1 MLLTGVSPSLQAA
14 SKKLSTSFQFS
25 APNLCTPTK
34 APLATPPRQ
43 LVPPTHKQAT
53 PPEPEV
59 RPLQSMSVVD
69 VLKRPDYQALTA
81 AKQPHPPI
89 TMATAKPPATMAIPK
104 LSTSVQHNP
113 SPAPHNPGPAPQP
126 AGREQVVDLTDD
138 AEEEKKEPATTNT
151 LTQPTSDL
159 TLSSCAAPAGSW
171 ECGTCLVQN
180 QPAKGKCVACGAGK
194 PGADTR
200 STKQVTPDRPAPAI
214 KAALPPLQPLAQF
227 APPKGSWE
235 CEVCMVSNTATDTKC
250 VACATPKP
258 GGGATSNLET
268 KELSGKNVVKFGA
281 RGGLQLGSGGL
292 QLDKA
297 APLLQLRSASGEG
310 QGGLKLSGG
319 LSMALFSQK
328 QDVKKSLDS
337 SEEAAPPPLK
347 PLPQFAPAEGSWSCD
362 TCMVSNKKDDSKCVA
377 CGSGKPGTV
386 AGSNGT
392 AASGSQVGPPPVV
405 FGASGGIKL
414 GAGGLKFGAGGLLG
428 AAGQMGGEEAKEVP
442 KLGGEGFKFG
452 SGGFKFG
459 AEGLKP
465 TPSQTVKE
473 QQQREVKQSSAPPM
487 FPLLGQP
494 AAGSWECGTCLVSNK
509 PDASTCVACG
519 GGRLGTQAAEKQT
532 PFSAPS
538 GGMKINFAAG
548 QLGTPLGAKT
558 ELSAVSDSGTG
569 TGLKLGGGLQAPRIM
584 TSSANPLAGIKFGSP
599 LPSQGQPAAP
609 AKVGLPVAPF
619 SLPSS
624 AAHSE
629 ATKPMFQLSGGALSQ
644 TSLSSSAAPPSL
656 FNSTAGESDMWCLST
671 PNPVLSTGGCSG
683 SLVDYRN
690 RKSH

>member
-1 MLLTGVSPSLQAA
+1 MQAA

-25 APNLCTPTK
+25 APNPCTPTK

-43 LVPPTHKQAT
+43 LAPPTHKQAT

-89 TMATAKPPATMAIPK
+89 TMATTKPPATMAIPK
-104 LSTSVQHNP
+104 LSKSVQ
-113 SPAPHNPGPAPQP
+113 HNPGPAPQP

-138 AEEEKKEPATTNT
+138 AEEEKKEPAATNALT
-151 LTQPTSDL
+151 QPTAATNALTQPTAATNALTQPTSGL
-159 TLSSCAAPAGSW
+159 TLSYCAAPAGSW

-180 QPAKGKCVACGAGK
+180 KPAEGKCVACGARK

-200 STKQVTPDRPAPAI
+200 STKQVTSDRPAPAI

-235 CEVCMVSNTATDTKC
+235 CEVCMVNNTATDTKC

-258 GGGATSNLET
+258 GGGATSNLAT
-268 KELSGKNVVKFGA
+268 KELSGQNVVKFGA
-281 RGGLQLGSGGL
+281 QGGLQLGSGGFQLGSGGL
-292 QLDKA
+292 QLEKA
-297 APLLQLRSASGEG
+297 SLLLQLHSASGEG

-319 LSMALFSQK
+319 LSLAPFAQK
-328 QDVKKSLDS
+328 QDVKKSPDS
-337 SEEAAPPPLK
+337 SEEALTAPPPPLK
-347 PLPQFAPAEGSWSCD
+347 PLAQFAPAEGSWSCD
-362 TCMVSNKKDDSKCVA
+362 TCMISNKKDDSKCVA

-386 AGSNGT
+386 AGGNGT
-392 AASGSQVGPPPVV
+392 AASGSQLGPPPVV
-405 FGASGGIKL
+405 FGAGGGIKL
-414 GAGGLKFGAGGLLG
+414 GAGGLKLGAGGLMG
-428 AAGQMGGEEAKEVP
+428 AAGQMGGEGVP

-452 SGGFKFG
+452 SVGFKFG

-473 QQQREVKQSSAPPM
+473 QREVKQSSAPPM
-487 FPLLGQP
+487 FSLLGQP
-494 AAGSWECGTCLVSNK
+494 AAGSWECGACLVSNK

-519 GGRLGTQAAEKQT
+519 GGRPGTQAAEKQT

-548 QLGTPLGAKT
+548 QLGMPFGAKT

-569 TGLKLGGGLQAPRIM
+569 TGLKLGGGLQAPGVMAIG
-584 TSSANPLAGIKFGSP
+584 SANPLAGIKFGSP
-599 LPSQGQPAAP
+599 LPSQGQPPAP
-609 AKVGLPVAPF
+609 AKVGLPVTPF
-619 SLPSS
+619 SLPGS

-629 ATKPMFQLSGGALSQ
+629 APKPMFQLSGGALSQ
-644 TSLSSSAAPPSL
+644 PSLSSSAAPPSL
-656 FNSTAGESDMWCLST
+656 FNSTAGESEMW
-671 PNPVLSTGGCSG
+671 
-683 SLVDYRN
+683 
-690 RKSH
+690 